1 MSFST
6 SGAIHKGR
14 GSGKSPGED
23 PQSFFRIG
31 VRMRGLVIL
40 FVILVVVVG
49 GAILLSRSVED
60 QPTKTIEVEV
70 TPNAAPR

>member
-1 MSFST
+1 
-6 SGAIHKGR
+6 
-14 GSGKSPGED
+14 
-23 PQSFFRIG
+23 
-31 VRMRGLVIL
+31 MRGLVIL